1 MEPTLYIIM
10 RSDLQDMNPGK
21 GMAQAAHAQ
30 ADFDSY
36 IFMMVGNDNNTPV
49 DLSGK
54 KAVLIDYAEW
64 CGVRN
69 FGRTIVLEGTQD
81 QIADI
86 AAQGKHS
93 GITVDPTY
101 PWKNYYGELYVT
113 EEVTCGWAF
122 ISYGNTE
129 DLELTAKLS
138 LHR

>member
-54 KAVLIDYAEW
+54 KQ
-64 CGVRN
+64 
-69 FGRTIVLEGTQD
+69 F
-81 QIADI
+81 
-86 AAQGKHS
+86 
-93 GITVDPTY
+93 
-101 PWKNYYGELYVT
+101 
-113 EEVTCGWAF
+113 
-122 ISYGNTE
+122 
-129 DLELTAKLS
+129 
-138 LHR
+138 